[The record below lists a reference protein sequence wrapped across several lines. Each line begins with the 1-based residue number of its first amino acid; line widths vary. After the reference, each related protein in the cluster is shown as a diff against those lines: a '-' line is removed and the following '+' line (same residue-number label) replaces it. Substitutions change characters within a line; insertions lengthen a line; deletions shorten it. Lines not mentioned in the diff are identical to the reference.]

1 MARTCGV
8 AESSNAMKEFELQ
21 GDISS
26 GFRWRVKGTGEQELA
41 EVKREPVLLLGDPPE
56 SALIPLGDPPG
67 SKGCARIQ
75 KRGYA
80 RPPSGEE
87 IVFDLGYD
95 LLLFSE
101 RDARYWMLY
110 PWRLFPP
117 EVLVAN
123 IDPFVAL
130 ELHRQEVRDKESR
143 DLLDA
148 LLGKASDWRSALCI
162 EAQRND
168 CARDELERI
177 TGSSYAKVDT
187 GEAGRF
193 LEALKAVDRLK
204 KGGPVKTAKAW
215 ALFFAIGCRGRGEAM
230 PARGDVLDFLKSKR
244 IPFVKGHAARDI
256 FTGPI
261 LSDLPRRRSGAPRK
275 KRWRRES

>member
-1 MARTCGV
+1 
-8 AESSNAMKEFELQ
+8 MKEFELQ

-26 GFRWRVKGTGEQELA
+26 GFCWRVKGTGEQELA
-41 EVKREPVLLLGDPPE
+41 EVKGEPFVPLGDPPE

-75 KRGYA
+75 SEREDA
-80 RPPSGEE
+80 RTPSGEE
-87 IVFDLGYD
+87 IVFDLDYD

-101 RDARYWMLY
+101 RQARYRMLY
-110 PWRLFPP
+110 PWRLLPR

-130 ELHRQEVRDKESR
+130 ELHRQEVRDKELR

-168 CARDELERI
+168 YARDELGRI
-177 TGSSYAKVDT
+177 MGSSYAKVDT

-204 KGGPVKTAKAW
+204 KGVAVKTAKAW
-215 ALFFAIGCRGRGEAM
+215 ALVFVLGCRVKAEPLPTRGEVLRFLAS
-230 PARGDVLDFLKSKR
+230 RGIEVSKNN
-244 IPFVKGHAARDI
+244 AARDI

-261 LSDLPRRRSGAPRK
+261 LGDLSQDRAGRPK
-275 KRWRRES
+275 KTRPA